1 MYYIVLTL
9 MIQHISIISLL
20 VWFELSCVLDRDS
33 ELSLSSNM
41 PIAIA
46 ETDAAD
52 MRYFLV
58 AIIIDGIYHL
68 IGYSG
73 TFNIS
78 DLAYDIMGLAN
89 GHMVALP
96 GASDNCFFIRT
107 KAAWI
112 DCELFKPYIV
122 SCSS

>member
-33 ELSLSSNM
+33 ELSLSANM
-41 PIAIA
+41 PIALA
-46 ETDAAD
+46 ETAAD
-52 MRYFLV
+52 THYFLV
-58 AIIIDGIYHL
+58 AIIIEGVYHL

-96 GASDNCFFIRT
+96 GASDNCLFIRT

>member
-1 MYYIVLTL
+1 M
-9 MIQHISIISLL
+9 ISLL
-20 VWFELSCVLDRDS
+20 VWFNLSCVLDRDS
-33 ELSLSSNM
+33 ELNLSSNM
-41 PIAIA
+41 PIALA
-46 ETDAAD
+46 ETAAD
-52 MRYFLV
+52 RHYFLV

-73 TFNIS
+73 TFTIS

-89 GHMVALP
+89 GNLVALP
-96 GASDNCFFIRT
+96 GASDDCFFIRT

-112 DCELFKPYIV
+112 DCELFKLYVV

>member
-1 MYYIVLTL
+1 
-9 MIQHISIISLL
+9 
-20 VWFELSCVLDRDS
+20 
-33 ELSLSSNM
+33 M
-41 PIAIA
+41 PIAL
-46 ETDAAD
+46 EMAAAGTH
-52 MRYFLV
+52 YFLV
-58 AIIIDGIYHL
+58 AIIIEGIYHL

-89 GHMVALP
+89 GDMVALP
-96 GASDNCFFIRT
+96 GASDDCFFIRT

-112 DCELFKPYIV
+112 DCELFKLYIV

>member
-1 MYYIVLTL
+1 

-33 ELSLSSNM
+33 ELSLSANM

-46 ETDAAD
+46 ETDAAT
-52 MRYFLV
+52 RYFLV

-107 KAAWI
+107 KAALI
-112 DCELFKPYIV
+112 DCELFKLYIV
-122 SCSS
+122 SCPS